1 MQKNHISQIDPS
13 INVKSF
19 GLLAD
24 GTEINC
30 YTLTN
35 KNGLICE
42 VLNYG
47 ATIKSLMIPTS
58 TGKVVDVVLGFE
70 TIEDYV
76 NSFQLPN
83 ATYFGTVVGRYAGRI
98 NQGQFEWNGKHIQL
112 SQNHNQHQI
121 HGGIKG
127 FSLHAWEVIDFI
139 ENENPSITLQYISP
153 DGEEGYPAEVRVEVQ
168 YTLTEMNELQ
178 VNFKATS
185 SEDSVINLTQHSY
198 FNLNG
203 HQHKVIGQQLQVHS
217 NQILETTKELI
228 PTGNFISLKDNAFDF
243 SSTKDCPTMIDT
255 TFVLS
260 QPKAAV
266 LFSEQNQLQMS
277 VTTNQPAV
285 HIYVGGNCFDQIK
298 GKEGAAYHP
307 LSGICFEAQNYPDAP
322 NHSHFPSSILK
333 KGATYQHQTA
343 FKFEIL

>member
-1 MQKNHISQIDPS
+1 MQKNNISQIDAS

-19 GLLAD
+19 GLLED

-35 KNGLICE
+35 KNGLSCE

-47 ATIKSLMIPTS
+47 ATIKSLTIPTS
-58 TGKVVDVVLGFE
+58 TGKVVDVVLGFD
-70 TIEDYV
+70 TIDDYV

-98 NQGQFEWNGKHIQL
+98 NKAQFEWNGKLIQL

-121 HGGIKG
+121 HGGTKG
-127 FSLHAWEVIDFI
+127 FSLVAWEVIDFD
-139 ENENPSITLQYISP
+139 ENDNPSITLQYISP
-153 DGEEGYPAEVRVEVQ
+153 DKEEGYPGELCVQ
-168 YTLTEMNELQ
+168 VKYILTEMNELQ
-178 VNFKATS
+178 VHFKATA
-185 SEDSVINLTQHSY
+185 SEDTVINLTQHSY

-243 SSTKDCPTMIDT
+243 SIPKDCPTMIDN

-260 QPKAAV
+260 QPNAV
-266 LFSEQNQLQMS
+266 VLSSEQNQLQMS

-298 GKEGAAYHP
+298 GKDGAAYHP
-307 LSGICFEAQNYPDAP
+307 LSGICFETQNYPDAP
-322 NHSHFPSSILK
+322 NHSHFPSAVLK
-333 KGATYQHQTA
+333 KGGAYQHQTA